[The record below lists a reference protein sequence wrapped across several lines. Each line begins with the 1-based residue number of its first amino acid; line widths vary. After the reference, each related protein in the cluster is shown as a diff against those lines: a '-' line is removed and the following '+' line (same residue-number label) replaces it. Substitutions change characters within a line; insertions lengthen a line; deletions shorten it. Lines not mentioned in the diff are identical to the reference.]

1 MNELVQVY
9 SDGRG
14 ITELKKVCEVF
25 GKHHKHVMRDIR
37 NIIKDLPTLKDEY
50 IETTYK
56 DEQGKPRPT
65 YYLTEKG
72 FTILVSSFRGTKAR
86 LFQSEFY
93 DAFKALQDENT
104 LLRGVCTE
112 LLCIGT
118 NSGPAKKAL
127 TTQEIIDKIKELQED
142 NNKLLM
148 NNYITSNTYCI
159 SDIAQKFKDLNPAD
173 AQHLLYENNILEWR
187 GNGVFPSE
195 YYDKNNT
202 IVSVLDTNRNRY
214 YPRYTLKGVMMV
226 EQFLID
232 HGYVYKGLD

>member
-25 GKHHKHVMRDIR
+25 GKPHKNVLRNIH

-50 IETTYK
+50 IKTTYK
-56 DEQGKPRPT
+56 DGIGRTLPT

-86 LFQSEFY
+86 LFQSQFY
-93 DAFKALQDENT
+93 DAFKALQEENT

-112 LLCIGT
+112 LLCIELT
-118 NSGPAKKAL
+118 SEPNSKTL
-127 TTQEIIDKIKELQED
+127 TTQEIIDKIKELKED
-142 NNKLLM
+142 NHKLLT
-148 NNYITSNTYCI
+148 NNYIVNNTYCI

-173 AQHLLYENNILEWR
+173 AQHLLYEDNILEWR

-202 IVSVLDTNRNRY
+202 IVSVLDTKRNRY
-214 YPRYTLKGVMMV
+214 YPRYTLKGVLMV
-226 EQFLID
+226 EQFLVD
-232 HGYVYKGLD
+232 KGYVYKGID

>member
-25 GKHHKHVMRDIR
+25 GKLHYNIMRDIR

-50 IETTYK
+50 IKTTYK
-56 DEQGKPRPT
+56 DSTGKTLPT

-86 LFQSEFY
+86 LFQSQFY
-93 DAFKALQDENT
+93 DAFKALQEENT

-112 LLCIGT
+112 LLCTEFNIEG
-118 NSGPAKKAL
+118 SEKAL
-127 TTQEIIDKIKELQED
+127 TTKEIIDKIKELKED
-142 NNKLLM
+142 NHKLLT
-148 NNYITSNTYCI
+148 NNYIVNNTYCI

-173 AQHLLYENNILEWR
+173 AQHLLYEDNILEWR

-202 IVSVLDTNRNRY
+202 IVSVLDTKRNRY
-214 YPRYTLKGVMMV
+214 YPRYTLKGVLMV
-226 EQFLID
+226 EQFLVD
-232 HGYVYKGLD
+232 KGYVYKGID

>member
-25 GKHHKHVMRDIR
+25 GKHHKHVLRDIK

-56 DEQGKPRPT
+56 DSIGRTLPT

-86 LFQSEFY
+86 LFQSQFY
-93 DAFKALQDENT
+93 DAFKA
-104 LLRGVCTE
+104 
-112 LLCIGT
+112 
-118 NSGPAKKAL
+118 
-127 TTQEIIDKIKELQED
+127 LQED

>member
-25 GKHHKHVMRDIR
+25 GKLHYSVMRDIR
-37 NIIKDLPTLKDEY
+37 NIIKDLPMLKDEY

-56 DEQGKPRPT
+56 DSTGRTLPT

-93 DAFKALQDENT
+93 DAFKALQE
-104 LLRGVCTE
+104 E
-112 LLCIGT
+112 
-118 NSGPAKKAL
+118 
-127 TTQEIIDKIKELQED
+127 

-202 IVSVLDTNRNRY
+202 IVSVLDTKRNRY
-214 YPRYTLKGVMMV
+214 YPRYTLKGVLMV